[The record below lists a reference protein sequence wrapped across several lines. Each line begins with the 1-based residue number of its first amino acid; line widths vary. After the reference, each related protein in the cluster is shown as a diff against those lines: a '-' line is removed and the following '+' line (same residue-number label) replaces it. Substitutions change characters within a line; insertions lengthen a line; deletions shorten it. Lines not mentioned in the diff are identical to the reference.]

1 MSRRKYKCY
10 GKLANARRAV
20 SDAYRAELI
29 VNFQFSAVKRELDRD
44 FLAWAKQVMEPQRV
58 TEK

>member
-1 MSRRKYKCY
+1 MKAGKFRCY

-20 SDAYRAELI
+20 SDVYRAELI
-29 VNFQFSAVKRELDRD
+29 VNFQLSAVKRELDRD

-58 TEK
+58 ASK